1 MKNNSKIVRII
12 FDIGKWLWKSDLD
25 PLSWFVLKPVKAK
38 SKKDSSKSSRT
49 DFCHFQRANLKNIGC
64 YLFLVGPQNSIGFQV
79 NIYVGIYGV
88 MSEIVFGQQWKF
100 HLHGSLLKYFQ
111 LVLINF
117 NTDCGDVSSWKK
129 DFELI
134 FGAIFGTVF
143 KEFPT
148 CLDQVTH

>member
-1 MKNNSKIVRII
+1 M
-12 FDIGKWLWKSDLD
+12 
-25 PLSWFVLKPVKAK
+25 
-38 SKKDSSKSSRT
+38 
-49 DFCHFQRANLKNIGC
+49 DF

-148 CLDQVTH
+148 CLDQLQHSLFSHSAYDATSIESNGVKIDGLSYPNCM